1 MTLHR
6 LLPLIA
12 LVLNLCLIAISL
24 LRNPASRLNR
34 IFTYF
39 VSAMALWNLGVFML
53 RRAPDPASAY
63 RWEVIIHVAI
73 IAVPALYYHF
83 VLIFLDST
91 VRRRRWL
98 IVAYGLSALFSLLN
112 LAGSAAFIT
121 GVQSTAWGWAPAS
134 GPLYHVFFV
143 YFYAFFLAGLIH
155 LGNAYKT
162 ADSGFRR
169 NRTVLILVGT
179 ALAICGGFVDL
190 VRFAL
195 AATVPF
201 VERAY

>member
-12 LVLNLCLIAISL
+12 LILYLCLVAISL

-34 IFTYF
+34 IFAYF
-39 VSAMALWNLGVFML
+39 VSALALWNLGVFML
-53 RRAPDPASAY
+53 RSAPDPTSAY
-63 RWEVIIHVAI
+63 RWEVIIHVGV
-73 IAVPALYYHF
+73 IALPAFYYHF

-134 GPLYHVFFV
+134 DRKSTRLNSSHLVISYAVFC
-143 YFYAFFLAGLIH
+143 LKKKKKI
-155 LGNAYKT
+155 K
-162 ADSGFRR
+162 FRR
-169 NRTVLILVGT
+169 LHRYIKTD
-179 ALAICGGFVDL
+179 CGYVS
-190 VRFAL
+190 V
-195 AATVPF
+195 
-201 VERAY
+201 